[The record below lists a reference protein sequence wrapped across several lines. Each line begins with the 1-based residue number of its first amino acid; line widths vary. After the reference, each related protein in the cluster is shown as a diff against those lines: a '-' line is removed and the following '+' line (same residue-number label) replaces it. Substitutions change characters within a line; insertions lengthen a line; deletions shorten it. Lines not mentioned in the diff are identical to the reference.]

1 MKYTMSLSYY
11 AYAASNIFQTQCD
24 VRVILLF
31 QVNDLPSDYDYGGSI
46 SYCGTVSGQKYPDSK
61 PMGFPFDR
69 QIDSDCFFS
78 SNIYQK
84 DVIITFKDSE

>member
-1 MKYTMSLSYY
+1 MSLSHY
-11 AYAASNIFQTQCD
+11 AYAASQTQRE
-24 VRVILLF
+24 VRAIFLL

-46 SYCGTVSGQKYPDSK
+46 SYCGTVSGHKYPDSK

-69 QIDSDCFFS
+69 QIDIDHFFS
-78 SNIYQK
+78 SNMQQK